1 MNLSDKR
8 IILTGAGGGIGY
20 RLALLLAK
28 KGARLALVERNA
40 PRLAEI
46 CEQINQSG
54 GTATA
59 IAIDLTSEG
68 AADQVVASALQA
80 LGGLDIVINNAG
92 LMDFTLYERQ
102 APERID
108 QVINVNV
115 IAPMLL
121 VRAALP
127 HLLAQN
133 SGRIV
138 NIGSAFG
145 SIGFAHFATYCASK
159 FAMRG
164 FSEALRRE
172 LVDSKVGVSY
182 VSPRAAKTPLNDEV
196 TTQMLIE
203 TRTNMDEPDYVAE
216 QIVLAVEREAAEY
229 FIGQPES
236 FFARLNGMFPRLVD
250 SGLLKN
256 TRIARK
262 YAQSIKPKN

>member
-1 MNLSDKR
+1 MNLSGKR
-8 IILTGAGGGIGY
+8 IILTGAAGGIGY
-20 RLALLLAK
+20 RLALSLAA
-28 KGARLALVERNA
+28 KGARLALVELNA
-40 PRLAEI
+40 QRVEEICAEI
-46 CEQINQSG
+46 NKNGGSATPIVINL
-54 GTATA
+54 AA
-59 IAIDLTSEG
+59 EG
-68 AADQVVASALQA
+68 AADQVISAAVQA
-80 LGGLDIVINNAG
+80 MGGLDVVINNAG
-92 LMDFTLYERQ
+92 IMDFTLFDRH
-102 APERID
+102 APKRIE
-108 QVINVNV
+108 QTIGVNV

-164 FSEALRRE
+164 FSEALGRE
-172 LVDSKVGVSY
+172 LVDSKVGVTY
-182 VSPRAAKTPLNDEV
+182 VAPRAAKTPLNNEL
-196 TTQMLIE
+196 TTKMLEE
-203 TRTNMDEPDYVAE
+203 TKTNMDEPQYVAD
-216 QIVLAVEREAAEY
+216 QIVLAIERECKEH

-250 SGLLKN
+250 GGLLKN

-262 YAQSIKPKN
+262 YAESINK

>member
-1 MNLSDKR
+1 MNLANKR
-8 IILTGAGGGIGY
+8 IILTGAAGGIGY

-40 PRLAEI
+40 PRLDEICAEI
-46 CEQINQSG
+46 NQG
-54 GTATA
+54 EVTAHA
-59 IAIDLTSEG
+59 IALDLTADG
-68 AADQVVASALQA
+68 AAGQVIAAATQA
-80 LGGLDIVINNAG
+80 MGGLDIIINNAG
-92 LMDFTLYERQ
+92 IMDFTLYDRQ
-102 APERID
+102 SPERIA

-115 IAPMLL
+115 TAPMLL

-127 HLLAQN
+127 QLLAQN
-133 SGRIV
+133 SGQIV

-172 LVDSKVGVSY
+172 LADSGVGVSY
-182 VSPRAAKTPLNDEV
+182 VSPRAARTALNDEL

-216 QIVLAVEREAAEY
+216 QIVLAIEQEAKEY

-236 FFARLNGMFPRLVD
+236 FFARLNGVFPRLVD
-250 SGLLKN
+250 GGLLKN

-262 YAQSIKPKN
+262 YAQLKK

>member
-1 MNLSDKR
+1 MNLSGKR

-20 RLALLLAK
+20 RIALLLAA
-28 KGARLALVERNA
+28 KGARLALVDINA
-40 PRLAEI
+40 TRLDEICAEI
-46 CEQINQSG
+46 KQQG
-54 GTATA
+54 GNASA
-59 IAIDLTSEG
+59 IALDLTAEG
-68 AADQVVASALQA
+68 AASQVVNTALQT

-92 LMDFTLYERQ
+92 LLDFTLYENQ
-102 APERID
+102 SPERIA

-138 NIGSAFG
+138 NIGSTFG
-145 SIGFAHFATYCASK
+145 SIGFAHFATYCTSK
-159 FAMRG
+159 FAIRG
-164 FSEALRRE
+164 FSEALGRE
-172 LVDSKVGVSY
+172 LVDSKVGVTY
-182 VSPRAAKTPLNDEV
+182 VSPRATKTPLNDAA
-196 TTQMLIE
+196 TTQMHIE
-203 TRTNMDEPDYVAE
+203 TKTNLDEPDYVAE
-216 QIVLAVEREAAEY
+216 QIVLAIEREAIEH

-250 SGLLKN
+250 GGLLKN

-262 YAQSIKPKN
+262 YALASKK